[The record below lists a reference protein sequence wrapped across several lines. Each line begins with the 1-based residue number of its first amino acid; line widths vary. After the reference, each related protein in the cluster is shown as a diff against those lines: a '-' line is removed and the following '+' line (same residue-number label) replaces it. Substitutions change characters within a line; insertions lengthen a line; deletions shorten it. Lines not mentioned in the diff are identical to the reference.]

1 MPPAPAEMRVRIVG
15 PDGWLP
21 FLDQALD
28 NEPEAPTGVTRAIL
42 RFAHDRHVGMTAE
55 LAVGL
60 AAVLASGKRRRAAV
74 IGAAVFGAGA
84 SESRRLWLA
93 VFDRLL
99 RPRRP
104 AAAGRPERL
113 DAGDGEAA
121 MRARSTG
128 LLLGLAPFHTVAR
141 IAVPLV
147 RAVLDRL
154 DTAYL
159 YGGQGHAV
167 PQGFNAAYSRH
178 CAEMR
183 SALAGALDD
192 PDAVPP
198 LFWDEAALVLDGLI
212 RGSGG
217 ARRLAPQTDA
227 ATVGLM
233 LRLDPTLA
241 SAGRVPPL
249 APPRRIATGGER
261 SGDRPRL
268 GGVTGIR
275 QTRRPEDVD
284 DMLVS
289 EQLNDRVLLLD
300 RVMHQGFLVHD
311 RPPPIDRR
319 RALLILGVMPH
330 GLRGDADRLAKAA
343 WFDCLRRFAGRTTLA
358 HRLVDLMWIEGDG
371 VGGARRFA
379 ASLEAASNPEG
390 RQTTMDR
397 RSFAAALGWAP
408 GFVDTGTGAGIR
420 ANGNRQQ
427 PGDPA
432 RIDWLAAAVA
442 AAGTAMAAAQ
452 GDGDGDLFSRYRD
465 VRCLVFLPAPAAPAG
480 EPDGAR
486 LSRRIAHRL
495 GLPTMDRR
503 VLGLVWVP
511 AAIAPAD
518 GWALSDARRPFEP
531 LAVAAAEPPDG
542 VPPEDVPPP
551 LRAVSGK
558 LVGAWLDRLSD
569 AGLR

>member
-1 MPPAPAEMRVRIVG
+1 MPTAPAEMRVQVVG
-15 PDGWLP
+15 TDGWHP
-21 FLDQALD
+21 FLDEALAR
-28 NEPEAPTGVTRAIL
+28 EPDAPAGATRAIL
-42 RFAHDRHVGMTAE
+42 RLAHDRHVGITAE
-55 LAVGL
+55 LAAGL
-60 AAVLASGKRRRAAV
+60 AAVLASGKRRRAAA
-74 IGAAVFGAGA
+74 IGAAAATGA
-84 SESRRLWLA
+84 SEPRRLWLA

-99 RPRRP
+99 RPHRP
-104 AAAGRPERL
+104 AMAGHPGRL
-113 DAGDGEAA
+113 GDGEAA

-154 DTAYL
+154 DTTYL
-159 YGGQGHAV
+159 YGGPGHAV
-167 PQGFNAAYSRH
+167 PRGFTIAYAEH
-178 CAEMR
+178 CAAMR
-183 SALAGALDD
+183 LALAGALDD
-192 PDAVPP
+192 PDTVPP

-212 RGSGG
+212 RVSGS
-217 ARRLAPQTDA
+217 ARRPAPAPQTDA
-227 ATVGLM
+227 ATVALM
-233 LRLDPTLA
+233 VRLDPALA
-241 SAGRVPPL
+241 PAGRVPPL

-268 GGVTGIR
+268 GGVTGVR

-330 GLRGDADRLAKAA
+330 GLRGDAGRLAKAA

-358 HRLVDLMWIEGDG
+358 RHLVDLAWIEGDG
-371 VGGARRFA
+371 VGGARRFTS
-379 ASLEAASNPEG
+379 SLEAAQPAEG
-390 RQTTMDR
+390 RRTTMDR

-408 GFVDTGTGAGIR
+408 DFVDTGAGAAIR
-420 ANGNRQQ
+420 PNGGRQLA
-427 PGDPA
+427 GDAAP
-432 RIDWLAAAVA
+432 IDWLAAAIA
-442 AAGTAMAAAQ
+442 AAGTAMGAAQ
-452 GDGDGDLFSRYRD
+452 GCGDGDLFSRYRD
-465 VRCLVFLPAPAAPAG
+465 VRCLVFLPAPAGPAG

-495 GLPTMDRR
+495 GLPAMDRR

-511 AAIAPAD
+511 AAIVPAD

-531 LAVAAAEPPDG
+531 LAVAA
-542 VPPEDVPPP
+542 EDTPP

-558 LVGAWLDRLSD
+558 LVGAWLDRLAD